1 MGLTQN
7 KDKTQISVD
16 VKCVQEH
23 AKASGLNFHLCQFWG
38 GGQLKKQWSIPT
50 SLTWFPKE

>member
-16 VKCVQEH
+16 VKCVQEYT
-23 AKASGLNFHLCQFWG
+23 KASGLNFHLCQFWG

>member
-16 VKCVQEH
+16 VKCVLEY
-23 AKASGLNFHLCQFWG
+23 AKASGLNFHLCPCFF
-38 GGQLKKQWSIPT
+38 GGQLRKQ
-50 SLTWFPKE
+50 